1 MQQGAIIGGGGGSE
15 SPDSSSRPQML
26 PQLGPSSSLIAIG
39 GRSATPPVEDCTHK
53 TQRCSHAM
61 YAYTS
66 VPPAC
71 YTGVPCAAY
80 SNNNKT
86 CNIDIDYNRDHD
98 DTENYIANI
107 SGKLFIILI
116 CVSIIFVITTIIVI
130 VF

>member
-1 MQQGAIIGGGGGSE
+1 VQQGTIIGGGGGGE
-15 SPDSSSRPQML
+15 SPDSSSRQQIL
-26 PQLGPSSSLIAIG
+26 PQLGPSSSLITIG

-86 CNIDIDYNRDHD
+86 TGTISSTLNDNIYH
-98 DTENYIANI
+98 
-107 SGKLFIILI
+107 
-116 CVSIIFVITTIIVI
+116 TIKRKTSL
-130 VF
+130 